1 MKLKSMTAVRG
12 ILLLS
17 ALTLSALALNG
28 PAFATECTNGA
39 NQWVYNGCCG
49 SHTYYYGQS
58 CIHGFWTTNG
68 ATLCS
73 GICRF

>member
-1 MKLKSMTAVRG
+1 MKPMRKAVVRA
-12 ILLLS
+12 LLLAS
-17 ALTLSALALNG
+17 ALTLSAVALNI
-28 PAFATECTNGA
+28 PAFATECTDGA

-68 ATLCS
+68 ATLSS
-73 GICRF
+73 GVCRF